1 MDFKREK
8 GPTILAISPE
18 LPLFH
23 GSGPRLLAL
32 TPRLWHSAEQ
42 WISIIRHSLIYI
54 PNALSS
60 ATGGYIEIRAERVSR
75 KRKCRSIPSNAIRR
89 LRTFHSYFQNF
100 HDRKFIYFPSNPISF
115 RQTRANIAFV
125 LLLPHRKFL
134 MTLCRAYE
142 LMNFIDF
149 FRQFLNRLRPTRTNA
164 KTIIIIVALVVWR
177 SCGIEKNSSRLP
189 IK

>member
-1 MDFKREK
+1 MLCHPQQVVTSKYARNASRVKENAA
-8 GPTILAISPE
+8 P
-18 LPLFH
+18 
-23 GSGPRLLAL
+23 
-32 TPRLWHSAEQ
+32 
-42 WISIIRHSLIYI
+42 SLRTQFVV
-54 PNALSS
+54 NFV
-60 ATGGYIEIRAERVSR
+60 T
-75 KRKCRSIPSNAIRR
+75 R

-164 KTIIIIVALVVWR
+164 KIIIIIVALVVTIVWNR
-177 SCGIEKNSSRLP
+177 KKFLSFTD
-189 IK
+189 